1 MKSILSIF
9 MLTCLVCS
17 LSANASEDYVCDNNG
32 EKRIVSIVYQ
42 DEQALVP
49 CEVRYDKGQGVE
61 TLWVAKSEVGYCEAR
76 VNEFIGKQE
85 SWGWRCSKFEAPEVV
100 ENVEHNELP
109 QHESE
114 AMSSSEIQSDM
125 HSSAY

>member
-1 MKSILSIF
+1 MKLILSISI
-9 MLTCLVCS
+9 MTLLIGS
-17 LSANASEDYVCDNNG
+17 LSAAASQNYVCDNDG

-49 CEVRYDKGQGVE
+49 CEVRYDKGRGVE

-76 VNEFIGKQE
+76 VNEFIEKQE
-85 SWGWRCSKFEAPEVV
+85 SWGWSCNKFEVPEVV
-100 ENVEHNELP
+100 QNLEHNELP
-109 QHESE
+109 QQLE
-114 AMSSSEIQSDM
+114 EIVPAKNAQMDM